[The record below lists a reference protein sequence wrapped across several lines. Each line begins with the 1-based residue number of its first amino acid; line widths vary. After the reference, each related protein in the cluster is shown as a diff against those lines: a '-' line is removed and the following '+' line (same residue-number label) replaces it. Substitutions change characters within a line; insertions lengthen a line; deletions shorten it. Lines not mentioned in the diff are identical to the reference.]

1 MKKAWVIYIAVL
13 GLVLGTGKIQA
24 QSIRSKVDTTSI
36 LIGNP
41 VHFSFEMELP
51 ANTKINFPAWNDSL
65 FNGLTLLEIGKVD
78 TIRMEGKSDLKLTQ
92 TLTLTAF
99 DSGDFSIPPITLF
112 INGDSTKPLFTEP
125 YQIKSTFPP
134 VALDKEIKD
143 IKPPIE
149 PAFDW
154 VFWTLIALGILAAL
168 VIAWLAFQIFQKKQ
182 NPFAKIFEE
191 KPLPPH
197 EKALKKLEELKQK
210 KLWQNGMEKQYHV
223 ELSEIVRE
231 YIEGRFKVQALEQVT
246 DQTLEEMKF
255 LVSPEVLTM
264 LKQILS
270 LSDLVKFARQ
280 QASQGENE
288 LSLNNAFELVKRT
301 LPVVELEDKKKEVGN
316 E

>member
-1 MKKAWVIYIAVL
+1 MKKAWVNYIAL
-13 GLVLGTGKIQA
+13 LLLVLGAGKNYA
-24 QSIRSKVDTTSI
+24 QSIRSKVDTNAI

-41 VHFSFEMELP
+41 IHFSLEIEIP
-51 ANTKINFPAWNDSL
+51 TTTKINFPAWNDSL

-78 TIRMEGKSDLKLTQ
+78 TTKVEGKTDLKLTQ

-99 DSGDFSIPPITLF
+99 DSGDFSIPPFSLF
-112 INGDSTKPLFTEP
+112 INGDSSKPLFTEP

-154 VFWTLIALGILAAL
+154 FFWTLIAIGILATL

-197 EKALKKLEELKQK
+197 EKAFKKLEDLKQR

-246 DQTLEEMKF
+246 DETLEEMKF
-255 LVSPEVLTM
+255 LVSPEILAI

-288 LSLNNAFELVKRT
+288 LSLNNAFDLVKRT
-301 LPVVELEDKKKEVGN
+301 LPAVEMEEKKKEVEN

>member
-1 MKKAWVIYIAVL
+1 MKKAWVSYIAL
-13 GLVLGTGKIQA
+13 LLLVLGAGKNYA
-24 QSIRSKVDTTSI
+24 QSIRSKVDTTAI

-41 VHFSFEMELP
+41 IHFSLEMEIP
-51 ANTKINFPAWNDSL
+51 TTTKIKFPTWNDSL

-78 TIRMEGKSDLKLTQ
+78 TTKIEGKTDLKLTQ

-99 DSGDFSIPPITLF
+99 DSGDFSIPPFTLF
-112 INGDSTKPLFTEP
+112 INGDSSKPLFTEP

-149 PAFDW
+149 PGFDW
-154 VFWTLIALGILAAL
+154 VFWTLIAIGILAAL

-197 EKALKKLEELKQK
+197 EKAFKKLEDLKQR

-246 DQTLEEMKF
+246 DETLEEMKF
-255 LVSPEVLTM
+255 LVSPEILAI

-301 LPVVELEDKKKEVGN
+301 LPAAEIEGKKKEVEN